1 MEISGLINLDDNI
14 IIKNIKTIDKV
25 KLDKYLLFDLV
36 LFKKFESIKYVLD
49 NDLVRLDILDREG
62 KTILYNI
69 IKFNYNDIL
78 DIIIDKNKS
87 IIGINLN
94 SLKDLNGNTSLV
106 YTIIFNNIEIFKK
119 LILLFD
125 PYIKNKLNLNSFE
138 MSIKLKKYDIF
149 LLLLDK
155 YEDFT
160 FVNNNNENIL
170 FDLIKDNQLDLIKKL
185 IEKKNVKIDINLKN
199 KEFSLTPLVVAL
211 GNNYSDIA
219 LYLIDNNAD
228 INITDNFGNTG
239 LHYLLIENNI
249 NIFNLVIEYLINK
262 KIDILYDI
270 QNLNGNTLLHLIL
283 LNNLENKINNNI
295 LEIIIKNTNLNLLN
309 ENNYTALLLIIKNK
323 LLLRFINNIKDKEMN
338 FLLKID
344 DTFNQRFNH
353 RFYLDLL
360 NEEELNIILPILK
373 ENYYK
378 ALTEEDLLELLNWE
392 KQCKDKKK
400 EKKECLDLIEKNI
413 KNKIKLKPTSK
424 QNFKLDNGILVNIND
439 GNFYTGS
446 SIDIIYG
453 LIYLSKNYSN
463 ISYYLEYP
471 LTVSEELELFY
482 KRLNIDYPFNMDFAN
497 FEIIWINNNL
507 FIPNGLEIE
516 KIKKGKRFYIIPI
529 ALDSSDFSHAN
540 MLLIDNE
547 NMLIERFEPFGINGP
562 QGFFYNGNLLDD
574 NLKESFEKLNYKYKR
589 PIDYLPAISF
599 QALENLEKSSFK
611 KIGDPNGF
619 CAIWCTWWVD
629 MKLKYSFIDSKSLAL
644 NLLEQ
649 FKIDKIVL
657 SDFIRN
663 YSFNITKL
671 RDDILKKNN
680 IDINDWL
687 NGNYTQQ
694 ILDNI
699 EKDTFNIK

>member
-1 MEISGLINLDDNI
+1 MEISEIINLDDNI
-14 IIKNIKTIDKV
+14 IIKNIKTIDKD

-36 LFKKFESIKYVLD
+36 LFKKIDSIKYVLD
-49 NDLVRLDILDREG
+49 NDLVRLDMLDREG

-69 IKFNYNDIL
+69 IKFNYIDLL
-78 DIIIDKNKS
+78 DIILEKNK
-87 IIGINLN
+87 ILLGIDLN
-94 SLKDLNGNTSLV
+94 NVRDLNGNISLN
-106 YTIIFNNIEIFKK
+106 YTIIFNNIEMFKK

-138 MSIKLKKYDIF
+138 MSVKLKKYNIF
-149 LLLLDK
+149 LMLVDK
-155 YEDFT
+155 YEDFR

-170 FDLIKDNQLDLIKKL
+170 FDLIKDNQLDIIKTLIKREN
-185 IEKKNVKIDINLKN
+185 IKIDINLKN

-219 LYLIDNNAD
+219 LLLVENGSD

-249 NIFNLVIEYLINK
+249 NIFNIVIEYLINK
-262 KIDILYDI
+262 KVDILYDI
-270 QNLNGNTLLHLIL
+270 QNLNGNTILHLIL
-283 LNNLENKINNNI
+283 LNNLENKINVNI
-295 LEIIIKNTNLNLLN
+295 LETIIKNTNLNLLN
-309 ENNYTALLLIIKNK
+309 QDSNSVLLLIIKNK
-323 LLLRFINNIKDKEMN
+323 LLLRFIDIIKDKDMN

-344 DTFNQRFNH
+344 D

-373 ENYYK
+373 NNYYK

-392 KQCKDKKK
+392 KQCRDIKK
-400 EKKECLDLIEKNI
+400 EKKECLDLIEKEI
-413 KNKIKLKPTSK
+413 KNRIKLKPTSK
-424 QNFKLDNGILVNIND
+424 QNFKLDNGILINVND
-439 GNFYTGS
+439 GNNYYTGS

-463 ISYYLEYP
+463 ITYFLEYP
-471 LTVSEELELFY
+471 LTVNEELELFY

-516 KIKKGKRFYIIPI
+516 KIKKNKRFYVIPI
-529 ALDSSDFSHAN
+529 ALDSSEFSHAN
-540 MLLIDNE
+540 MLIIDNE
-547 NMLIERFEPFGINGP
+547 NKLIERFEPFGINGP
-562 QGFFYNGNLLDD
+562 HGFFYNSNLLDD
-574 NLKESFEKLNYKYKR
+574 NLKESFEKLNYKYKK
-589 PIDYLPAISF
+589 PIDYLPAVSF
-599 QALENLEKSSFK
+599 QALENLEKPNFK

-619 CAIWCTWWVD
+619 CAIWCSWWVD
-629 MKLKYSFIDSKSLAL
+629 MKLKYSFIDSKSLAIK
-644 NLLEQ
+644 LLEQ

-657 SDFIRN
+657 SDFIRD
-663 YSFNITKL
+663 YSYNITKL
-671 RDDILKKNN
+671 RDEILKKNN

-699 EKDTFNIK
+699 EKDTFNINNNF

>member
-1 MEISGLINLDDNI
+1 MEIINLDDKE
-14 IIKNIKTIDKV
+14 IIKYIQSQDKD
-25 KLDKYLLFDLV
+25 KLDKYLIFDLV
-36 LFKKFESIKYVLD
+36 LFKKFESLKYLLD
-49 NDLVRLDILDREG
+49 NNLSRLDTLDREG

-69 IKFNYNDIL
+69 VKFNYLDLL
-78 DIIIDKNKS
+78 DIIIEKNKT
-87 IIGINLN
+87 IIGIELN
-94 SLKDLNGNTSLV
+94 NVKDVNGNTSLI
-106 YTIIFNNIEIFKK
+106 YAIIFNNIEMFNK

-125 PYIKNKLNLNSFE
+125 PYVKNKLNLNSFE
-138 MSIKLKKYDIF
+138 MSVKLKKYDI
-149 LLLLDK
+149 LLLLIEK
-155 YEDFT
+155 YDDLT

-170 FDLIKDNQLDLIKKL
+170 FDLIKDNRLDIINKIINK
-185 IEKKNVKIDINLKN
+185 KIDINIKN

-211 GNNYSDIA
+211 GNNNKDIA
-219 LYLIDNNAD
+219 LFLIDNKAD

-249 NIFNLVIEYLINK
+249 NIFNIVIEYLMNK
-262 KIDILYDI
+262 KIEILYDI
-270 QNLNGNTLLHLIL
+270 QNLNGNTILHLIL
-283 LNNLENKINNNI
+283 LNNLENKINVNI

-309 ENNYTALLLIIKNK
+309 ENTFSPLILLIRNR
-323 LLLRFINNIKDKEMN
+323 LLLRFINNIKDKDMN

-344 DTFNQRFNH
+344 DK
-353 RFYLDLL
+353 FYLDIL
-360 NEEELNIILPILK
+360 NEEELNIIIPILK
-373 ENYYK
+373 ENYYNS
-378 ALTEEDLLELLNWE
+378 LSDDNLMELLNWE

-400 EKKECLDLIEKNI
+400 EKKECLDLIEKEI
-413 KNKIKLKPTSK
+413 KNRTRLRPTNYL
-424 QNFKLDNGILVNIND
+424 NFKLDSGILLND
-439 GNFYTGS
+439 CYYTGS

-453 LIYLSKNYSN
+453 LLYLSKNYSN
-463 ISYYLEYP
+463 VNYYLEYP
-471 LTVSEELELFY
+471 LTVSEELENFY

-516 KIKKGKRFYIIPI
+516 KIKKDKRFYVIPI

-540 MLLIDNE
+540 MLIIDND
-547 NMLIERFEPFGINGP
+547 NKIIERFEPFGINGP

-589 PIDYLPAISF
+589 PFDYLPAVSF
-599 QALENLEKSSFK
+599 QAIENLEKPRCK
-611 KIGDPNGF
+611 RIGDPNGF

-629 MKLKYSFIDSKSLAL
+629 MKLKYSFIDSKSLAI

-671 RDDILKKNN
+671 RDEILKKNN

>member
-1 MEISGLINLDDNI
+1 MEISEIINLDDNI
-14 IIKNIKTIDKV
+14 IIKNIKTIDKD
-25 KLDKYLLFDLV
+25 KLDKYLIFDLV
-36 LFKKFESIKYVLD
+36 LFKKFESLKYVLD
-49 NDLVRLDILDREG
+49 NDLTRIDTLDREG

-69 IKFNYNDIL
+69 VKFNYDDLL
-78 DIIIDKNKS
+78 DIFIEKNKTL
-87 IIGINLN
+87 IGIDLN
-94 SLKDLNGNTSLV
+94 NVKDLNGNTSLV
-106 YTIIFNNIEIFKK
+106 YTIIFNNIKMLKK

-138 MSIKLKKYDIF
+138 MAVKLKKYDIF
-149 LLLLDK
+149 LLLLEN

-170 FDLIKDNQLDLIKKL
+170 FDLIKDNQLEIIKTLIKR
-185 IEKKNVKIDINLKN
+185 EKIKIDINLKN
-199 KEFSLTPLVVAL
+199 KEFSLTSLVVAL

-219 LYLIDNNAD
+219 LLLIDNGAD

-249 NIFNLVIEYLINK
+249 NVFNIVIEYLINK
-262 KIDILYDI
+262 KKEIIYDI
-270 QNLNGNTLLHLIL
+270 QNLNGNTILHLIL
-283 LNNLENKINNNI
+283 LNNLENKININI
-295 LEIIIKNTNLNLLN
+295 LETIIKNTNLNLLN
-309 ENNYTALLLIIKNK
+309 QDSNSVLLLIIKNK
-323 LLLRFINNIKDKEMN
+323 LLLRFINIMKDKDMN

-344 DTFNQRFNH
+344 DT
-353 RFYLDLL
+353 FYLDLL

-378 ALTEEDLLELLNWE
+378 ALTEENLLELLNWE
-392 KQCKDKKK
+392 KQCKNKKK
-400 EKKECLDLIEKNI
+400 EKKECLDLIEKEI
-413 KNKIKLKPTSK
+413 KNRIKLKPTSK
-424 QNFKLDNGILVNIND
+424 QNFKLDSGILINVNK
-439 GNFYTGS
+439 GNYYYTGS

-463 ISYYLEYP
+463 IRYYLEYP

-507 FIPNGLEIE
+507 FIPNGLELE
-516 KIKKGKRFYIIPI
+516 KIKKDKRFYVIPI

-540 MLLIDNE
+540 MLIIDND
-547 NMLIERFEPFGINGP
+547 NKLIERFEPFGINGP

-589 PIDYLPAISF
+589 PIDYLPAVSF
-599 QALENLEKSSFK
+599 QALENLEKPSFK

-629 MKLKYSFIDSKSLAL
+629 MKLKYSFIDSKSLAI

-649 FKIDKIVL
+649 FKIDKLVL
-657 SDFIRN
+657 SDFIRD

-671 RDDILKKNN
+671 RDEILKKNK

-699 EKDTFNIK
+699 EKDTFNINIK

>member
-1 MEISGLINLDDNI
+1 ML
-14 IIKNIKTIDKV
+14 
-25 KLDKYLLFDLV
+25 
-36 LFKKFESIKYVLD
+36 
-49 NDLVRLDILDREG
+49 
-62 KTILYNI
+62 
-69 IKFNYNDIL
+69 
-78 DIIIDKNKS
+78 
-87 IIGINLN
+87 
-94 SLKDLNGNTSLV
+94 
-106 YTIIFNNIEIFKK
+106 KK

-138 MSIKLKKYDIF
+138 MAVKLKKYDIF
-149 LLLLDK
+149 LLLLEN

-170 FDLIKDNQLDLIKKL
+170 FDLIKDNQLEIIKTLIKR
-185 IEKKNVKIDINLKN
+185 EKIKIDINLKN
-199 KEFSLTPLVVAL
+199 KEFSLTSLVVAL

-219 LYLIDNNAD
+219 LLLIDNGAD

-249 NIFNLVIEYLINK
+249 NVFNIVIEYLINK
-262 KIDILYDI
+262 KKEIIYDI
-270 QNLNGNTLLHLIL
+270 QNLNGNTILHLIL
-283 LNNLENKINNNI
+283 LNNLENKININI
-295 LEIIIKNTNLNLLN
+295 LETIIKNTNLNLLN
-309 ENNYTALLLIIKNK
+309 QDSNSVLLLIIKNK
-323 LLLRFINNIKDKEMN
+323 LLLRFINIMKDKDMN

-344 DTFNQRFNH
+344 DT
-353 RFYLDLL
+353 FYLDLL

-378 ALTEEDLLELLNWE
+378 ALTEENLLELLNWE

-400 EKKECLDLIEKNI
+400 EKKECLDLIEKEI
-413 KNKIKLKPTSK
+413 KNRIKLKPTSK
-424 QNFKLDNGILVNIND
+424 QNFKLDNGILINVNK
-439 GNFYTGS
+439 GNYYYTGS

-463 ISYYLEYP
+463 IRYFLEYP

-516 KIKKGKRFYIIPI
+516 KIKKDKRFYVIPI

-540 MLLIDNE
+540 MLIIDND
-547 NMLIERFEPFGINGP
+547 NKIIERFEPFGINGP

-589 PIDYLPAISF
+589 PIDYLPAVSF
-599 QALENLEKSSFK
+599 QALENLEKPSFK

-629 MKLKYSFIDSKSLAL
+629 MKLKYSFIDSKSLAI

-657 SDFIRN
+657 SDFIRD

-671 RDDILKKNN
+671 RDEILKKNK

-699 EKDTFNIK
+699 EKDTFNINIK

>member
-1 MEISGLINLDDNI
+1 MEISEIINLDDNI
-14 IIKNIKTIDKV
+14 IIKNIKTIDKD
-25 KLDKYLLFDLV
+25 KLDKYLIFDLV
-36 LFKKFESIKYVLD
+36 LFKKFESLKYVLD
-49 NDLVRLDILDREG
+49 NDLTRIDILDREG

-69 IKFNYNDIL
+69 VKFNYDDLL
-78 DIIIDKNKS
+78 DIFIEKNKTL
-87 IIGINLN
+87 IGIDLN
-94 SLKDLNGNTSLV
+94 NVKDLNGNTSLV
-106 YTIIFNNIEIFKK
+106 YTIIFNNIKMLKK

-138 MSIKLKKYDIF
+138 MAVKLKKYDIF
-149 LLLLDK
+149 LLLLEN

-170 FDLIKDNQLDLIKKL
+170 FDLIKDNQLEIIKTLIKR
-185 IEKKNVKIDINLKN
+185 EKIKIDINLKN
-199 KEFSLTPLVVAL
+199 KEFSLTSLVVAL

-219 LYLIDNNAD
+219 LLLIDNGAD

-249 NIFNLVIEYLINK
+249 NVFNIVIEYLINK
-262 KIDILYDI
+262 KKEIIYDI
-270 QNLNGNTLLHLIL
+270 QNLNGNTILHLIL
-283 LNNLENKINNNI
+283 LNNLENKININI
-295 LEIIIKNTNLNLLN
+295 LETIIKNTNLNLLN
-309 ENNYTALLLIIKNK
+309 QDSNSVLLLIIKNK
-323 LLLRFINNIKDKEMN
+323 LLLRFINIMKDKDMN

-344 DTFNQRFNH
+344 DT
-353 RFYLDLL
+353 FYLDLL

-378 ALTEEDLLELLNWE
+378 ALTEENLLELLNWE

-400 EKKECLDLIEKNI
+400 EKKECLDLIEKEI
-413 KNKIKLKPTSK
+413 KNRIKLKPTSK
-424 QNFKLDNGILVNIND
+424 QNFKLDNGILINVNK
-439 GNFYTGS
+439 GNYYYTGS

-463 ISYYLEYP
+463 IRYFLEYP

-516 KIKKGKRFYIIPI
+516 KIKKDKRFYVIPI

-540 MLLIDNE
+540 MLIIDND
-547 NMLIERFEPFGINGP
+547 NKIIERFEPFGINGP

-589 PIDYLPAISF
+589 PIDYLPAVSF
-599 QALENLEKSSFK
+599 QALENLEKPSFK

-619 CAIWCTWWVD
+619 CAIWCTWWVN
-629 MKLKYSFIDSKSLAL
+629 MKLKYSFIDSKSLAI

-657 SDFIRN
+657 SDFIRD

-671 RDDILKKNN
+671 RDEILKKNK

-699 EKDTFNIK
+699 EKDTFNINIK

>member
-1 MEISGLINLDDNI
+1 MEISEIINLDDNI
-14 IIKNIKTIDKV
+14 IIKNIKTIDKD
-25 KLDKYLLFDLV
+25 KLDKYLIFDLV
-36 LFKKFESIKYVLD
+36 LFKKFESLKYVLD
-49 NDLVRLDILDREG
+49 NDLTRIDILDREG

-69 IKFNYNDIL
+69 VKFNYDDLL
-78 DIIIDKNKS
+78 DIFIEKNKTL
-87 IIGINLN
+87 IGIDLN
-94 SLKDLNGNTSLV
+94 NVKDLNGNTSLV
-106 YTIIFNNIEIFKK
+106 YTIIFNNIKMLKK

-138 MSIKLKKYDIF
+138 MAVKLKKYDIF
-149 LLLLDK
+149 LLLLEN

-170 FDLIKDNQLDLIKKL
+170 FDLIKDNQLEIIKTLIKR
-185 IEKKNVKIDINLKN
+185 EKIKIDINLKN
-199 KEFSLTPLVVAL
+199 KEFSLTSLVVAL

-219 LYLIDNNAD
+219 LLLIDNGAD

-249 NIFNLVIEYLINK
+249 NVFNIVIEYLINK
-262 KIDILYDI
+262 KKEIIYDI
-270 QNLNGNTLLHLIL
+270 QNLNGNTILHLIL
-283 LNNLENKINNNI
+283 LNNLENKININI
-295 LEIIIKNTNLNLLN
+295 LETIIKNTNLNLLN
-309 ENNYTALLLIIKNK
+309 QDSNSVLLLIIKNK
-323 LLLRFINNIKDKEMN
+323 LLLRFINIMKDKDMN

-344 DTFNQRFNH
+344 DT
-353 RFYLDLL
+353 FYLDLL

-378 ALTEEDLLELLNWE
+378 ALTEENLLELLNWE

-400 EKKECLDLIEKNI
+400 EKKECLDLIEKEI
-413 KNKIKLKPTSK
+413 KNRIKLKPTSK
-424 QNFKLDNGILVNIND
+424 QNFKLDNGILINVNK
-439 GNFYTGS
+439 GNYYYTGS

-463 ISYYLEYP
+463 IRYFLEYP

-516 KIKKGKRFYIIPI
+516 KIKKDKRFYVIPI

-540 MLLIDNE
+540 MLIIDND
-547 NMLIERFEPFGINGP
+547 NKIIERFEPFGINGP

-589 PIDYLPAISF
+589 PIDYLPAVSF
-599 QALENLEKSSFK
+599 QALENLEKPSFK

-629 MKLKYSFIDSKSLAL
+629 MKLKYSFIDSKSLAI

-657 SDFIRN
+657 SDFIRD

-671 RDDILKKNN
+671 RDEILKKNK

-699 EKDTFNIK
+699 EKDTFNINIK